1 MRPGRG
7 RAVRGVPLQQDE
19 AGDRLQRHQA
29 DRRMEGLVLAHRHGA
44 RRHVRGQCRALL
56 GGDRHHGLL
65 EGRIQPLLTA
75 VSGADERRQAAE
87 LQALANQTHTAA
99 GAQGDDELHG
109 QHQPMQPAHA
119 RFGGAEGGQG
129 RRHLG
134 RDYLRLCPVPQGTAR
149 APDGASRRALALTR
163 RAAPCRKR
171 ERLCPLQ
178 ACRDLHRPAASQ
190 AAGGGLK
197 SVPAEPSSM
206 FLHPRLACT
215 SKGRKFR
222 RFCHLPSCLSTGLG
236 FGRSC
241 DQGPAMYHNA
251 AACILAHNHPSGV
264 AEPSQADLRITHKMK
279 EALNLVEVRVLDH
292 MIVGEGAVFLRGAG
306 VAV

>member
-1 MRPGRG
+1 MK
-7 RAVRGVPLQQDE
+7 
-19 AGDRLQRHQA
+19 
-29 DRRMEGLVLAHRHGA
+29 GLVLAHRHRP
-44 RRHVRGQCRALL
+44 RRHARGQRRALL
-56 GGDRHHGLL
+56 GGDLHHGLL
-65 EGRIQPLLTA
+65 QRRVQTLLTA
-75 VSGADERRQAAE
+75 VSGADERRQPAQ
-87 LQALANQTHTAA
+87 LQALADQAHTAA
-99 GAQGDDELHG
+99 GAQGDDELQG
-109 QHQPMQPAHA
+109 QDQPMQPPHA
-119 RFGGAEGGQG
+119 RLACKEGGQG

-222 RFCHLPSCLSTGLG
+222 RFCHPPSRRYLSACC
-236 FGRSC
+236 GRSC
-241 DQGPAMYHNA
+241 DQGGSCDHNA